1 MAELNQV
8 LLLGNVTRSPDVR
21 YTRGGRAVCT
31 FGMAVNHHYRTR
43 DGMDREDVC
52 FVDIEAFDS
61 AAEACA
67 RHGRKG
73 ILVLVDGHLRMKEW
87 KDRRT
92 GKQKSKLLVTADF
105 VQHLPR

>member
-8 LLLGNVTRSPDVR
+8 LLLGNTTRNPDVR
-21 YTRGGRAVCT
+21 YTREGRAVCS

-43 DGMDREDVC
+43 GGDDRQDVC
-52 FVDIEAFDS
+52 FVDVEAFGEV
-61 AAEACA
+61 AEDCA
-67 RHGRKG
+67 RHGGKG
-73 ILVLVDGHLRMKEW
+73 ILVLVDGHLRMKQW
-87 KDRRT
+87 TDRRT